1 MAGVFACPECGQ
13 ELAVEGFSPGREI
26 LCDGCS
32 TWVEVPYLPRAGG
45 SRPARRGSPRS
56 AWDSPLLK
64 GAILFAVVAMGGL
77 FATKLIG
84 GRVRSSQE
92 KVLTELVA
100 SAQEAETAHHYDV
113 ASREIESALAQARLM
128 GLEHSPR
135 LEELE
140 EHRDRI
146 AIREVEF
153 RLANLDSLDID
164 QAVGEALTL
173 SEKAGKNPALDSLV
187 TSIEAK
193 LAALRLLQANRDLAT
208 ARQALDQG
216 READAFTAA
225 ARLHDRAGDLSRT
238 DASRFAGE
246 ARTILETAVG
256 RKGVALPAVV
266 GRFVAGSADTYT
278 KILDRPRAEILRVRG
293 FLPQPRTSPWAS
305 LWEEKAPF
313 HATVEVIETQEQF
326 YLQSK
331 NRTTQVDGTFE
342 LYRGDRLVWKNR
354 IIARTREPLPD
365 LPAILGGHLGTADK
379 RNPETERRL
388 HDDAMKQF
396 VDLANRNFR
405 AIPTRE
411 AALKVP

>member
-13 ELAVEGFSPGREI
+13 KLAVEGFSPGREI

-45 SRPARRGSPRS
+45 SRSVRSTAPYS
-56 AWDSPLLK
+56 AWNSPLLR
-64 GAILFAVVAMGGL
+64 GAILFAVVAMAGL

-84 GRVRSSQE
+84 GRVRSGQE
-92 KVLTELVA
+92 KVLAELVA
-100 SAQEAETAHHYDV
+100 SAEEAESAQQYDV
-113 ASREIESALAQARLM
+113 ASREIEAALSQARSM
-128 GLEHSPR
+128 GLENSPR
-135 LEELE
+135 LDGLK

-146 AIREVEF
+146 SLREIEF
-153 RLANLDSLDID
+153 RLGNLDTLGLD

-173 SEKAGKNPALDSLV
+173 SEKAAKNPALDSLA

-193 LAALRLLQANRDLAT
+193 LASLRLLQAEHDLEI
-208 ARQALDQG
+208 ARQALDLG
-216 READAFTAA
+216 READAFAA
-225 ARLHDRAGDLSRT
+225 ASRLHDRSGELSRS
-238 DASRFAGE
+238 DSVRFAAE
-246 ARTILETAVG
+246 ARTILETAVS
-256 RKGVALPAVV
+256 RKGVALPTVV
-266 GRFVAGSADTYT
+266 GKFVAGSADAYT
-278 KILDRPRAEILRVRG
+278 KILDRPRAEILRARG
-293 FLPQPRTSPWAS
+293 FLPEPRKSPWAV

-313 HATVEVIETQEQF
+313 RATVEVTETQDQF

-342 LYRGDRLVWKNR
+342 LYRGDHVVWKNR
-354 IIARTREPLPD
+354 IVARTREPLPD

-396 VDLANRNFR
+396 VELSNRNLR
-405 AIPTRE
+405 GMPTRE